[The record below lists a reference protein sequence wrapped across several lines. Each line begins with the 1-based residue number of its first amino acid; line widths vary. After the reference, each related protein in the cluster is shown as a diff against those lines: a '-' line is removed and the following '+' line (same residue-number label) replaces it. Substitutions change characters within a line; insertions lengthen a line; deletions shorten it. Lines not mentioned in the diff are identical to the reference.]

1 MDFGFECVET
11 NLFGRE
17 NACDGTRDAMERG
30 GGDDDIHA
38 DDAKG
43 WVSKV
48 TTTGTSKERE
58 NDVIDDRRGN
68 LKEEEGDA
76 GSVKRRRVDAD
87 DDDETVRDVDGKG
100 VLDRCGATVKVGD
113 RLEVQWEVVVV
124 AAASRDDE
132 DEEDADADARRVRW
146 WPCVVVRD
154 DVRDDDGDG
163 GMVKKGFGLVYDA
176 MDGFESERRRVVF
189 SRAGGARQLEHAGE
203 AGVFRWR
210 REGDVDDVQRDD
222 DDEYC
227 DEEDVENA
235 IEDAPTTMREILEAQ
250 GAIDAEN
257 GGVSLES
264 AAMGAFATLPM
275 NQQMNMATA
284 FAGFKEKLMAK
295 LSGLAAEKGAEGV
308 VTKDDIDGILSDI
321 QKGA

>member
-1 MDFGFECVET
+1 MEDGARGVTRVGADGAVGSVGSEKVT
-11 NLFGRE
+11 AIVGR
-17 NACDGTRDAMERG
+17 DY
-30 GGDDDIHA
+30 DDDDDDY
-38 DDAKG
+38 DDA
-43 WVSKV
+43 
-48 TTTGTSKERE
+48 
-58 NDVIDDRRGN
+58 RRC
-68 LKEEEGDA
+68 LKR
-76 GSVKRRRVDAD
+76 RRRVDD
-87 DDDETVRDVDGKG
+87 DDDSDDVAVRDVDGKE
-100 VLDRCGATVKVGD
+100 VLDRRFDAVKVGD
-113 RLEVQWEVVVV
+113 RLEVQWEVSV
-124 AAASRDDE
+124 ADE
-132 DEEDADADARRVRW
+132 DADKDKGEEEDAASGRVKW
-146 WPCVVVRD
+146 WPCVVVREEEGF
-154 DVRDDDGDG
+154 RSEGT
-163 GMVKKGFGLVYDA
+163 KKEKCVGLVYDA

-210 REGDVDDVQRDD
+210 REGDVDDAQDD
-222 DDEYC
+222 DD
-227 DEEDVENA
+227 DDVETVVEE
-235 IEDAPTTMREILEAQ
+235 EDAPTTMREILEAQ
-250 GAIDAEN
+250 GEIDAEN

>member
-1 MDFGFECVET
+1 V
-11 NLFGRE
+11 
-17 NACDGTRDAMERG
+17 
-30 GGDDDIHA
+30 
-38 DDAKG
+38 
-43 WVSKV
+43 
-48 TTTGTSKERE
+48 
-58 NDVIDDRRGN
+58 
-68 LKEEEGDA
+68 
-76 GSVKRRRVDAD
+76 
-87 DDDETVRDVDGKG
+87 VRDEDY
-100 VLDRCGATVKVGD
+100 
-113 RLEVQWEVVVV
+113 
-124 AAASRDDE
+124 DDV
-132 DEEDADADARRVRW
+132 EEANERRVRVKW
-146 WPCVVVRD
+146 WPCVVVR
-154 DVRDDDGDG
+154 GDEKEDEAK
-163 GMVKKGFGLVYDA
+163 MSRSETTSFGLVYDA
-176 MDGFESERRRVVF
+176 MDGFDSERRRVVF

-210 REGDVDDVQRDD
+210 REGDVDDVQHDD
-222 DDEYC
+222 SDDEDDC
-227 DEEDVENA
+227 DDAENA

-284 FAGFKEKLMAK
+284 FAGFKEKLMTK

>member
-1 MDFGFECVET
+1 MG
-11 NLFGRE
+11 G
-17 NACDGTRDAMERG
+17 DGGDG
-30 GGDDDIHA
+30 DGGDDGLGSGSGGSRGVSMDKVKRIDYDFDVDA
-38 DDAKG
+38 DQQ
-43 WVSKV
+43 
-48 TTTGTSKERE
+48 RQ
-58 NDVIDDRRGN
+58 RQC
-68 LKEEEGDA
+68 LK
-76 GSVKRRRVDAD
+76 KRRRDLDD
-87 DDDETVRDVDGKG
+87 DDDEDDDVVDVDGKH
-100 VLDRCGATVKVGD
+100 VVDRWDARVKVGD
-113 RLEVQWEVVVV
+113 RLEVQWEVV
-124 AAASRDDE
+124 RDE
-132 DEEDADADARRVRW
+132 DYDDVEEANERRVRVKW
-146 WPCVVVRD
+146 WPCVVVR
-154 DVRDDDGDG
+154 GDEKEDEAK
-163 GMVKKGFGLVYDA
+163 MSRSETTSFGLVYDA
-176 MDGFESERRRVVF
+176 MDGFDSERRRVVF

-210 REGDVDDVQRDD
+210 REGDVDDVQHDD
-222 DDEYC
+222 SDDEDDC
-227 DEEDVENA
+227 DDAENA

-284 FAGFKEKLMAK
+284 FAGFKEKLMTK

>member
-1 MDFGFECVET
+1 MLVESFVEST
-11 NLFGRE
+11 ASQTDGRTVME
-17 NACDGTRDAMERG
+17 DGANVTRVGAAGAVGSVGSE
-30 GGDDDIHA
+30 
-38 DDAKG
+38 
-43 WVSKV
+43 KV
-48 TTTGTSKERE
+48 TTIVGRDYDDDDDDYDEE
-58 NDVIDDRRGN
+58 DDDVRC
-68 LKEEEGDA
+68 LKR
-76 GSVKRRRVDAD
+76 RRRVDD
-87 DDDETVRDVDGKG
+87 DDSDDVVVRDVDGKE
-100 VLDRCGATVKVGD
+100 VLDRRFDAVKVGD
-113 RLEVQWEVVVV
+113 RLEVQWEVSV
-124 AAASRDDE
+124 ADE
-132 DEEDADADARRVRW
+132 DEDADKDKGEEEEDASGRVKW
-146 WPCVVVRD
+146 WPCVVVREEEGF
-154 DVRDDDGDG
+154 RSEGT
-163 GMVKKGFGLVYDA
+163 KKEKCFGLVYDA

-210 REGDVDDVQRDD
+210 REGDVDDAQD
-222 DDEYC
+222 DDE
-227 DEEDVENA
+227 DDVETVVEE
-235 IEDAPTTMREILEAQ
+235 EDAPTTMREILEAQ
-250 GAIDAEN
+250 GEIDAEN

>member
-1 MDFGFECVET
+1 MD
-11 NLFGRE
+11 
-17 NACDGTRDAMERG
+17 
-30 GGDDDIHA
+30 GGDVA
-38 DDAKG
+38 DDAKRG
-43 WVSKV
+43 ASYVGAS
-48 TTTGTSKERE
+48 ERRE
-58 NDVIDDRRGN
+58 NDDDVIDDD
-68 LKEEEGDA
+68 LCLTT
-76 GSVKRRRVDAD
+76 KRRRVDD
-87 DDDETVRDVDGKG
+87 DDAAEDVRDVDGRG
-100 VLDRCGATVKVGD
+100 VLDRRGATVKVGD

-124 AAASRDDE
+124 SRDDDE
-132 DEEDADADARRVRW
+132 DAGEDADADASASDATNPGRVRW

-154 DVRDDDGDG
+154 DDDDG

-222 DDEYC
+222 DDC
-227 DEEDVENA
+227 DDDDDVENA
-235 IEDAPTTMREILEAQ
+235 ATFEDAPTTMREILEAQ

>member
-1 MDFGFECVET
+1 M
-11 NLFGRE
+11 
-17 NACDGTRDAMERG
+17 
-30 GGDDDIHA
+30 GGDGGDGGDGFGDDGLGSGSGGSRGVSMDKVKRID
-38 DDAKG
+38 DDADF
-43 WVSKV
+43 
-48 TTTGTSKERE
+48 
-58 NDVIDDRRGN
+58 DVDADQRHARQC
-68 LKEEEGDA
+68 LK
-76 GSVKRRRVDAD
+76 KRRRDDED
-87 DDDETVRDVDGKG
+87 DDDVVDVDGKH
-100 VLDRCGATVKVGD
+100 VVDRWDARVKVGD
-113 RLEVQWEVVVV
+113 RLEVQWEVVK
-124 AAASRDDE
+124 DE
-132 DEEDADADARRVRW
+132 DYDDDGVKEEEEANERRVRVKW
-146 WPCVVVRD
+146 WPCVVVRG
-154 DVRDDDGDG
+154 DDGEEDEAK
-163 GMVKKGFGLVYDA
+163 MSRSETTSFGLVYDA

-203 AGVFRWR
+203 AGMFRWR
-210 REGDVDDVQRDD
+210 REGDVDDVQHDDCDD
-222 DDEYC
+222 DA
-227 DEEDVENA
+227 ENA

-275 NQQMNMATA
+275 SQQMNMATA

>member
-1 MDFGFECVET
+1 MHRRISLD
-11 NLFGRE
+11 GR
-17 NACDGTRDAMERG
+17 ARTTRRATRDVMERG
-30 GGDDDIHA
+30 GGDGD

-48 TTTGTSKERE
+48 VMTTMTSKERE
-58 NDVIDDRRGN
+58 NDDAIDDRCGK
-68 LKEEEGDA
+68 LMMEEEEERPGL
-76 GSVKRRRVDAD
+76 VKRRRVDDDAD
-87 DDDETVRDVDGKG
+87 ETETETETVRDVDGKE

-113 RLEVQWEVVVV
+113 RLEVQWEVVV
-124 AAASRDDE
+124 ATSRDE
-132 DEEDADADARRVRW
+132 EEEEDADADARRVRW

-154 DVRDDDGDG
+154 DDDGDG

-222 DDEYC
+222 DDEDC
-227 DEEDVENA
+227 DEEDAENA

>member
-1 MDFGFECVET
+1 MG
-11 NLFGRE
+11 
-17 NACDGTRDAMERG
+17 G
-30 GGDDDIHA
+30 GGDGDGDGG
-38 DDAKG
+38 DGFGDG
-43 WVSKV
+43 LGSGSGGSRGVSMDKV
-48 TTTGTSKERE
+48 KR
-58 NDVIDDRRGN
+58 IDDDDDFDFDVDADQAQRRC
-68 LKEEEGDA
+68 LK
-76 GSVKRRRVDAD
+76 KRRRRRDLDD
-87 DDDETVRDVDGKG
+87 DDDEEEDDDVVDVDGKH
-100 VLDRCGATVKVGD
+100 VVDRWDARVKVGD
-113 RLEVQWEVVVV
+113 RLEVQWEVVK
-124 AAASRDDE
+124 DE
-132 DEEDADADARRVRW
+132 DYDDDDGVKEEEEANERRVRVKW
-146 WPCVVVRD
+146 WPCVVVRG
-154 DVRDDDGDG
+154 DDGEEDEAK
-163 GMVKKGFGLVYDA
+163 MSRSETTSFGLVYDA

-203 AGVFRWR
+203 AGMFRWR
-210 REGDVDDVQRDD
+210 REGDVDDVQHDDSDD
-222 DDEYC
+222 DDA
-227 DEEDVENA
+227 ENA

-275 NQQMNMATA
+275 SQQMNMATA

>member
-1 MDFGFECVET
+1 ME
-11 NLFGRE
+11 
-17 NACDGTRDAMERG
+17 DGANVTRVGAAGAVGSVGSE
-30 GGDDDIHA
+30 
-38 DDAKG
+38 
-43 WVSKV
+43 KV
-48 TTTGTSKERE
+48 TTIVGRDYDDDDDDDYDEE
-58 NDVIDDRRGN
+58 DDDVRC
-68 LKEEEGDA
+68 LKR
-76 GSVKRRRVDAD
+76 RRRVDD
-87 DDDETVRDVDGKG
+87 DDSDDVVVRDVDGKE
-100 VLDRCGATVKVGD
+100 VLDRRFDAVKVGD
-113 RLEVQWEVVVV
+113 RLEVQWEVSV
-124 AAASRDDE
+124 ADE
-132 DEEDADADARRVRW
+132 DEDADKDKGEEEDASGRVKW
-146 WPCVVVRD
+146 WPCVVVREE
-154 DVRDDDGDG
+154 DGTSEG
-163 GMVKKGFGLVYDA
+163 TKKEKCFGLVYDA

-210 REGDVDDVQRDD
+210 REGDVDDAQD
-222 DDEYC
+222 DDE
-227 DEEDVENA
+227 DDVETVVEE
-235 IEDAPTTMREILEAQ
+235 EDAPTTMREILEAQ
-250 GAIDAEN
+250 GEIDAEN

>member
-1 MDFGFECVET
+1 M
-11 NLFGRE
+11 
-17 NACDGTRDAMERG
+17 G
-30 GGDDDIHA
+30 GGDG
-38 DDAKG
+38 DDAKR
-43 WVSKV
+43 W
-48 TTTGTSKERE
+48 TSVVASEGE
-58 NDVIDDRRGN
+58 NRNHHLEDDDDDDV
-68 LKEEEGDA
+68 DA
-76 GSVKRRRVDAD
+76 GLVKRRRRVDHD
-87 DDDETVRDVDGKG
+87 DAEETDEDVRDVDGKR
-100 VLDRCGATVKVGD
+100 VLDRCGATLKVGD
-113 RLEVQWEVVVV
+113 RLEVQWEVVVP
-124 AAASRDDE
+124 RDD
-132 DEEDADADARRVRW
+132 DDDGNDDDDDDADDDADARRSDAPAAGRVQW

-154 DVRDDDGDG
+154 DGDDG
-163 GMVKKGFGLVYDA
+163 GMVVTKGFGLVYDA

-210 REGDVDDVQRDD
+210 REGDVDDVQRDGDDED
-222 DDEYC
+222 DDDC
-227 DEEDVENA
+227 DEDDVENVT
-235 IEDAPTTMREILEAQ
+235 EDAPTTMREILEAQ

-257 GGVSLES
+257 GTSLEA

>member
-1 MDFGFECVET
+1 
-11 NLFGRE
+11 
-17 NACDGTRDAMERG
+17 
-30 GGDDDIHA
+30 
-38 DDAKG
+38 
-43 WVSKV
+43 
-48 TTTGTSKERE
+48 
-58 NDVIDDRRGN
+58 
-68 LKEEEGDA
+68 
-76 GSVKRRRVDAD
+76 
-87 DDDETVRDVDGKG
+87 
-100 VLDRCGATVKVGD
+100 
-113 RLEVQWEVVVV
+113 LEVQWEVTV
-124 AAASRDDE
+124 ADE
-132 DEEDADADARRVRW
+132 DADKDKGEEEDADAGRVKW
-146 WPCVVVRD
+146 WPCVVVREEEGF
-154 DVRDDDGDG
+154 RSEGRT
-163 GMVKKGFGLVYDA
+163 KKEKCFGLVYDA

-210 REGDVDDVQRDD
+210 REGDVDDAQDD
-222 DDEYC
+222 DD
-227 DEEDVENA
+227 DDVETVVEE
-235 IEDAPTTMREILEAQ
+235 EDAPTTMREILEAQ
-250 GAIDAEN
+250 GEIDAEN

>member
-1 MDFGFECVET
+1 MDKVK
-11 NLFGRE
+11 RI
-17 NACDGTRDAMERG
+17 
-30 GGDDDIHA
+30 DDDFDVDA
-38 DDAKG
+38 DQ
-43 WVSKV
+43 
-48 TTTGTSKERE
+48 RQ
-58 NDVIDDRRGN
+58 RQC
-68 LKEEEGDA
+68 LK
-76 GSVKRRRVDAD
+76 KRRRDDEED
-87 DDDETVRDVDGKG
+87 DDVVDVDGKH
-100 VLDRCGATVKVGD
+100 VVDRWDARVKVGD
-113 RLEVQWEVVVV
+113 RLEVQWEVV
-124 AAASRDDE
+124 RDE
-132 DEEDADADARRVRW
+132 DYDDVEEANERRVRVKW
-146 WPCVVVRD
+146 WPCVVVR
-154 DVRDDDGDG
+154 GDEKEDEAK
-163 GMVKKGFGLVYDA
+163 MSRSETTSFGLVYDA
-176 MDGFESERRRVVF
+176 MDGFDSERRRVVF

-210 REGDVDDVQRDD
+210 REGDVDDVQHDD
-222 DDEYC
+222 SDDEDDC
-227 DEEDVENA
+227 DDAENA

-284 FAGFKEKLMAK
+284 FAGFKEKLMTK

>member
-1 MDFGFECVET
+1 M
-11 NLFGRE
+11 
-17 NACDGTRDAMERG
+17 G
-30 GGDDDIHA
+30 GSRGDDGFGD
-38 DDAKG
+38 G
-43 WVSKV
+43 LGSPGSSGGSRGVSMDKV
-48 TTTGTSKERE
+48 KR
-58 NDVIDDRRGN
+58 IDDDDFDV
-68 LKEEEGDA
+68 K
-76 GSVKRRRVDAD
+76 KRRRRRDLDDDEED
-87 DDDETVRDVDGKG
+87 DDDVVVDVDGKH
-100 VLDRCGATVKVGD
+100 VVDRWDARVKVGD
-113 RLEVQWEVVVV
+113 RLEVQWEVVK
-124 AAASRDDE
+124 DDE
-132 DEEDADADARRVRW
+132 DYDDDDDGVKEEEEANDERRVRVKW
-146 WPCVVVRD
+146 WPCVVVRG
-154 DVRDDDGDG
+154 DDGEEDEAK
-163 GMVKKGFGLVYDA
+163 MSRSETTTSFGLVYDA

-203 AGVFRWR
+203 AGMFRWR
-210 REGDVDDVQRDD
+210 REGDVDDVQHDDSDD
-222 DDEYC
+222 DA
-227 DEEDVENA
+227 ENA

-275 NQQMNMATA
+275 SQQMNMATA

>member
-1 MDFGFECVET
+1 ME
-11 NLFGRE
+11 
-17 NACDGTRDAMERG
+17 DGTKGTRVGSVGSVGSEKATAIV
-30 GGDDDIHA
+30 GDDDDDDDD
-38 DDAKG
+38 DDA
-43 WVSKV
+43 
-48 TTTGTSKERE
+48 
-58 NDVIDDRRGN
+58 RRC
-68 LKEEEGDA
+68 LKR
-76 GSVKRRRVDAD
+76 RRRVDD
-87 DDDETVRDVDGKG
+87 DDSDDVVVRDVDGKE
-100 VLDRCGATVKVGD
+100 VLDRRFDAVKVGD
-113 RLEVQWEVVVV
+113 RLEVQWEVSV
-124 AAASRDDE
+124 ADE
-132 DEEDADADARRVRW
+132 EEDAGEEDAASGRVKW
-146 WPCVVVRD
+146 WPCVVVREEEGF
-154 DVRDDDGDG
+154 RSEGRT
-163 GMVKKGFGLVYDA
+163 KKEKCFGLVYDA

-210 REGDVDDVQRDD
+210 REGDVDDAQDD
-222 DDEYC
+222 DD
-227 DEEDVENA
+227 DDVETVVEE
-235 IEDAPTTMREILEAQ
+235 EDAPTTMREILEAQ
-250 GAIDAEN
+250 GEIDAEN

>member
-1 MDFGFECVET
+1 M
-11 NLFGRE
+11 
-17 NACDGTRDAMERG
+17 
-30 GGDDDIHA
+30 GGDGGDGDGG
-38 DDAKG
+38 DG
-43 WVSKV
+43 LGSGSGSGGSRGVSMDKV
-48 TTTGTSKERE
+48 KR
-58 NDVIDDRRGN
+58 IDDDFDVDADQRRQRRQQC
-68 LKEEEGDA
+68 LK
-76 GSVKRRRVDAD
+76 KRRRDLERTTTD
-87 DDDETVRDVDGKG
+87 DDDVVDVDGKY
-100 VLDRCGATVKVGD
+100 VVDRWDARVKVGD
-113 RLEVQWEVVVV
+113 RLEVQWEVVK
-124 AAASRDDE
+124 DE
-132 DEEDADADARRVRW
+132 DYDDDGVKEEEEANERRVRVKW
-146 WPCVVVRD
+146 WPCVVVR
-154 DVRDDDGDG
+154 GDEEEEDEAK
-163 GMVKKGFGLVYDA
+163 MSRSESTSFGLVYDA

-210 REGDVDDVQRDD
+210 REGDVDDVQHDD
-222 DDEYC
+222 SDDEDDC
-227 DEEDVENA
+227 DADDAENA

>member
-1 MDFGFECVET
+1 M
-11 NLFGRE
+11 
-17 NACDGTRDAMERG
+17 
-30 GGDDDIHA
+30 GGDGGDGGDGDDGSGSGSGGSRGVPM
-38 DDAKG
+38 D
-43 WVSKV
+43 KV
-48 TTTGTSKERE
+48 KR
-58 NDVIDDRRGN
+58 IDDDFDVDADQQRQRQC
-68 LKEEEGDA
+68 LK
-76 GSVKRRRVDAD
+76 KRRRDLD
-87 DDDETVRDVDGKG
+87 DDDDDDDVVDVDGKY
-100 VLDRCGATVKVGD
+100 VVDRWDARVKVGD
-113 RLEVQWEVVVV
+113 RLEVQWEVVK
-124 AAASRDDE
+124 DE
-132 DEEDADADARRVRW
+132 DYDDGVKEEEEANERRVRVKW
-146 WPCVVVRD
+146 WPCVVVR
-154 DVRDDDGDG
+154 GDEG
-163 GMVKKGFGLVYDA
+163 EEDEAKMSRSETTSFGLVYDA

-210 REGDVDDVQRDD
+210 REGDVDDVQHDD
-222 DDEYC
+222 SDDEDDC
-227 DEEDVENA
+227 DDAENA

>member
-1 MDFGFECVET
+1 MCVSFEAFERTCPMFVESFVEST
-11 NLFGRE
+11 ASQTDGRTVME
-17 NACDGTRDAMERG
+17 DGANGTRVGAAGAVGSVGSE
-30 GGDDDIHA
+30 
-38 DDAKG
+38 
-43 WVSKV
+43 KV
-48 TTTGTSKERE
+48 TTIVGRDYDDDDDDYDEE
-58 NDVIDDRRGN
+58 DDDVRC
-68 LKEEEGDA
+68 LKR
-76 GSVKRRRVDAD
+76 RRRVDD
-87 DDDETVRDVDGKG
+87 DDSDDVVVRDVDGKE
-100 VLDRCGATVKVGD
+100 VLDRRFDAVKVGD
-113 RLEVQWEVVVV
+113 RLEVQWEVSV
-124 AAASRDDE
+124 ADE
-132 DEEDADADARRVRW
+132 DEDEDADKGEEEDASGRVKW
-146 WPCVVVRD
+146 WPCVVVREE
-154 DVRDDDGDG
+154 DGTSEG
-163 GMVKKGFGLVYDA
+163 TKTGKCFGLVYDA

-210 REGDVDDVQRDD
+210 REGDVDDAQDD
-222 DDEYC
+222 DD
-227 DEEDVENA
+227 DVETVVEE
-235 IEDAPTTMREILEAQ
+235 EDAPTTMREILEAQ
-250 GAIDAEN
+250 GEIDAEN

>member
-1 MDFGFECVET
+1 MLVHSLSRVDGVTDGRTDGRTVMEDDGARGET
-11 NLFGRE
+11 RLGADGAVGSVGSEKVTAIVGR
-17 NACDGTRDAMERG
+17 DY
-30 GGDDDIHA
+30 DDDDDDYD
-38 DDAKG
+38 DDA
-43 WVSKV
+43 
-48 TTTGTSKERE
+48 
-58 NDVIDDRRGN
+58 RRC
-68 LKEEEGDA
+68 L
-76 GSVKRRRVDAD
+76 KRRRSQRVD
-87 DDDETVRDVDGKG
+87 DDDSDDVVVRDVDGKE
-100 VLDRCGATVKVGD
+100 VLDRRFDAVKVGD
-113 RLEVQWEVVVV
+113 RLEVQWEVTV
-124 AAASRDDE
+124 AD
-132 DEEDADADARRVRW
+132 EDADKDKDKGEEEDEASGRVKW
-146 WPCVVVRD
+146 WPCVVVREE
-154 DVRDDDGDG
+154 DGTSEG
-163 GMVKKGFGLVYDA
+163 TKKEKCFGLVYDA

-210 REGDVDDVQRDD
+210 REGDVDDAQD
-222 DDEYC
+222 DDE
-227 DEEDVENA
+227 DDVETVVEE
-235 IEDAPTTMREILEAQ
+235 EDAPTTMREILEAQ
-250 GAIDAEN
+250 GEIDAEN